1 MKILILIFIYLSLF
15 LSLNADNIDDRN
27 QRLKDLTSSWN
38 TNFKK
43 HSIPYSELLSGGPK
57 RDGIA
62 PLDKPSFV
70 SIKEASSWLK
80 DNEPLIFVKINNESK
95 AYPLQVLIWHEIV
108 NDTLDNKKI
117 LVTFCPLCNAS
128 LVFNRN
134 IKDKTYTFGTSG
146 LLRHSDLVM
155 YDRQSE
161 SLWQQFTGTGI
172 VGDMTG
178 VKLQE
183 INSSIISLKDIK
195 KFHPK
200 TKILSK
206 NTGFNRAYGKN
217 PYSGYD
223 NINSN
228 PFLLDTKADE
238 RLAPMRRVA
247 TIELNNKTK
256 AYSYKILKKQ
266 NLINDN
272 FQNKKI
278 VVFYKKN
285 ILSALDTSSIKNS
298 KEIGT
303 ATIFEA
309 RVDNKPLEFYYK
321 NNSFF
326 DKQTNSKWN
335 IFGKATEGLLKGKQL
350 KQLSSGSHFWF
361 AWAVFKPDTII
372 YKK

>member
-1 MKILILIFIYLSLF
+1 MKTLIIIFIFISSF
-15 LSLNADNIDDRN
+15 LSLNASMNDDRSN
-27 QRLKDLTSSWN
+27 QLKNLTSSWN

-62 PLDKPSFV
+62 PIDEPSFV
-70 SIKEASSWLK
+70 SIKKASSWLK

-108 NDTLDNKKI
+108 NDSLANKKI

-128 LVFNRN
+128 LVFNRT

-161 SLWQQFTGTGI
+161 SLWQQFTGTAI

-178 VKLQE
+178 VKLEE

-206 NTGFNRAYGKN
+206 DTGFYRAYGKN

-228 PFLLDTKADE
+228 PFLLDTKADD

-256 AYSYKILKKQ
+256 AYSYKILKEK
-266 NLINDN
+266 NIINDI
-272 FQNKKI
+272 FQEKNI
-278 VVFYKKN
+278 VVLYKQN
-285 ILSALDTSSIKNS
+285 ILSALDASKIKNS
-298 KEIGT
+298 KEVGT
-303 ATIFEA
+303 ASVFEA
-309 RVDNKPLEFYYK
+309 KVDNKPLEFYSK
-321 NNSFF
+321 NNNFF
-326 DKQTNSKWN
+326 DKQTNSQWN
-335 IFGKATEGLLKGKQL
+335 IFGKAVEGELKGTQL